1 MSTLLASARRKPRME
16 VPQRAMMFNASGAD
30 VLDLQVMLRDAGLYE
45 GDLDGYFGNATRV
58 SVSLFQDRFGV
69 FADGHWSEATIA
81 AANGLLDHN
90 GCVDSAVLCGSKPS
104 SSTIPP
110 KPE

>member
-1 MSTLLASARRKPRME
+1 MSTLLASTRRRPHMV
-16 VPQRAMMFNASGAD
+16 VPQRAMMFNARGSD

-69 FADGHWSEATIA
+69 FADGHWTEATIA
-81 AANGLLDHN
+81 AANALLDEQ
-90 GCVDSAVLCGSKPS
+90 GRVDSQLLCGSKPS
-104 SSTIPP
+104 
-110 KPE
+110 